1 MHVMAM
7 RRAARRHCAPR
18 RIAAGDGFARAHRAV
33 DQGHRRARFRRARA
47 RAGAERECVRGT
59 NAVRHE
65 RLARRGVDA
74 RESIDVA

>member
-1 MHVMAM
+1 MAM

-33 DQGHRRARFRRARA
+33 DQDQGHRRARFSRARA